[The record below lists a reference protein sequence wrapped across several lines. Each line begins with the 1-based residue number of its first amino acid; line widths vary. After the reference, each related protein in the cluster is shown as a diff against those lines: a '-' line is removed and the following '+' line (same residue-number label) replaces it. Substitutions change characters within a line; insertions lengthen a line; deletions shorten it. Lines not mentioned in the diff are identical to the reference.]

1 MAENVERIVNTTVAK
16 ADSLKVSTADAL
28 EEAARKLREA
38 DVSGRGE
45 DVKAA
50 LHDAEAR
57 IGQLK
62 ADVEKKVEPIED
74 FIVDHPFASVLIA
87 VGVGF
92 MIGSLI
98 SRARD

>member
-1 MAENVERIVNTTVAK
+1 MAENVERIVNTTVAR

-38 DVSGRGE
+38 DLSGRGE

-50 LHDAEAR
+50 ISDAEAR
-57 IGQLK
+57 IDQLK
-62 ADVEKKVEPIED
+62 ADIGKKVEPMET
-74 FIVDHPFASVLIA
+74 FIVDHPLASVLIA

-92 MIGSLI
+92 IVGSLI
-98 SRARD
+98 TRARD